1 VGPTLGLRAWVTR
14 GRIVDSR
21 LGGERTADPV
31 EGSELV
37 GELHLERHVSTRSA
51 DATKDARRNG

>member
-1 VGPTLGLRAWVTR
+1 VTR